1 MRPGGA
7 ARPGG
12 ARRGLRWHH
21 ACRRFLTAPGG
32 ASPQNSAGD
41 AAAVLFSSRRF
52 EGACKSPSSP
62 LRPPRQAPNAMD
74 YPLPRPPTSKAVR
87 YVPPPSASPSPFP
100 APRSTASPTP
110 THARHRSVPHPSP
123 APAHDRSTTPPTSNP
138 PAASD
143 ASVRLWAV
151 RRVAAEG
158 GSRRWSRRGP
168 RRMHPC
174 AGAPRRVDGAG
185 AAPCGIAHDPLGR
198 GMERPSPRDAP
209 ATGRR
214 QGQSRNF
221 MLHHQEY
228 SAVGLKPSSR
238 VSCNTPRG
246 RGGRPGRRGV
256 GGLARRRPA
265 RRRRRRRGGCG
276 GSDGAA
282 AVGGHCRGRVNGAL
296 P

>member
-1 MRPGGA
+1 MSAGGGRLRQAEKRVRSLLILSPYILYIPVLDPPGQCAGNVTCHGAGAAEIKRPGQNANGDRR
-7 ARPGG
+7 RP
-12 ARRGLRWHH
+12 ALR
-21 ACRRFLTAPGG
+21 
-32 ASPQNSAGD
+32 SPQ
-41 AAAVLFSSRRF
+41 R
-52 EGACKSPSSP
+52 
-62 LRPPRQAPNAMD
+62 APA
-74 YPLPRPPTSKAVR
+74 LPRPP
-87 YVPPPSASPSPFP
+87 PPARPLPP
-100 APRSTASPTP
+100 AHPRPPT
-110 THARHRSVPHPSP
+110 P

>member
-1 MRPGGA
+1 
-7 ARPGG
+7 
-12 ARRGLRWHH
+12 
-21 ACRRFLTAPGG
+21 
-32 ASPQNSAGD
+32 
-41 AAAVLFSSRRF
+41 
-52 EGACKSPSSP
+52 
-62 LRPPRQAPNAMD
+62 MD
-74 YPLPRPPTSKAVR
+74 YPLPRPPASKAVR

-110 THARHRSVPHPSP
+110 TRARHRSVPHPSP

-168 RRMHPC
+168 RRIHPC

-209 ATGRR
+209 ATGNPP
-214 QGQSRNF
+214 QGGVKDS
-221 MLHHQEY
+221 L
-228 SAVGLKPSSR
+228 GT
-238 VSCNTPRG
+238 SCYIIRSTAQWVLN
-246 RGGRPGRRGV
+246 
-256 GGLARRRPA
+256 
-265 RRRRRRRGGCG
+265 RRRGFLVIPRVAAAGAPAG
-276 GSDGAA
+276 GGWAA
-282 AVGGHCRGRVNGAL
+282 SLAAALPAAVAADAAGVVAATARLPWGGIAVGG
-296 P
+296 